1 MTAKFSYKEREKA
14 EEYFND
20 VPWWFTEVSSEEDSV
35 GGLGVPHWVDT
46 TPKLF
51 FVSFLSVFF
60 PALAYFL
67 LGIWA
72 VVAVVVVGIL
82 WKLYTH
88 RKRPKYEVKRV
99 YEHNILRRTHNYSVY
114 TNYSRKNHTGIVATM
129 KTVGLFKTTVLV
141 KKYVV
146 LSLSNHVN
154 SFDRLAEAG
163 EGN

>member
-1 MTAKFSYKEREKA
+1 MTMKFSHKEREKA

-35 GGLGVPHWVDT
+35 RGLEIPHWVDSI
-46 TPKLF
+46 PKLIL
-51 FVSFLSVFF
+51 VSFLSTFL
-60 PALAYFL
+60 PGLAYFFL
-67 LGIWA
+67 SIWA

-82 WKLYTH
+82 WKLYKH
-88 RKRPKYEVKRV
+88 RKRPRYVVKRV
-99 YEHNILRRTHNYSVY
+99 YDHSISRRAPIYP
-114 TNYSRKNHTGIVATM
+114 NYSRQNQAGIVTTM
-129 KTVGLFKTTVLV
+129 ETVGLFRTKVL
-141 KKYVV
+141 KKRYKV

>member
-1 MTAKFSYKEREKA
+1 MTMKFSHKEREKA

-35 GGLGVPHWVDT
+35 RGLEIPHWVDSI
-46 TPKLF
+46 PKLIL
-51 FVSFLSVFF
+51 VSFLSTFL
-60 PALAYFL
+60 PGLAYFFL
-67 LGIWA
+67 SIWA

-82 WKLYTH
+82 WKLYKH

-99 YEHNILRRTHNYSVY
+99 YDHNVLYGIHDYPIY
-114 TNYSRKNHTGIVATM
+114 TSYSRQNQAGIVTTM
-129 KTVGLFKTTVLV
+129 KTVGLFRTKILE
-141 KKYVV
+141 KRYKV
-146 LSLSNHVN
+146 LSLSNHVD